1 MNSKELQT
9 FAYSKVEAALCKVFD
24 ARGDGLSSLRGRLKS
39 FQRSG
44 LTPET
49 PGRGKV
55 IRYNMSNIYDW
66 ALALTLA
73 DFGVTPDKIT
83 KLVLPGDFLNSIEIY
98 RETGKDVYLCIAP
111 RSFSGLDFVFS
122 LKTTS
127 DDIVPEKLLSEWA
140 GFACAIINLSQL
152 KARVDQA
159 ID

>member
-1 MNSKELQT
+1 VNSKEQQT

-24 ARGDGLSSLRGRLKS
+24 ARGDGIASLRGRLKS

-55 IRYNMSNIYDW
+55 IRYTMSNIYDW

-83 KLVLPGDFLNSIEIY
+83 KLVLPGAFINSIEIY
-98 RETGKDVYLCIAP
+98 RETGESVFLCIAP
-111 RSFSGLDFVFS
+111 RSFSGNDFVFS
-122 LKTTS
+122 LKTTA
-127 DDIVPEKLLSEWA
+127 DDITPGMLEWA
-140 GFACAIINLSQL
+140 GFACAIINLSRL
-152 KARVDQA
+152 KAEVDQA